1 MEIFCPPCKNTCIYS
16 FGTLSF
22 LEIFRHICILSGKGS
37 DFRPME
43 PKEEGLSELTK
54 DSAVFVSFTY
64 THHYI
69 SRALANTV

>member
-1 MEIFCPPCKNTCIYS
+1 MVIFVLPVKILVS
-16 FGTLSF
+16 ILLELWAF

-43 PKEEGLSELTK
+43 PKEEGLSELIK